1 MLVRQRYQMMITEQ
15 TAVADADDVS
25 SAPAIGI
32 GLLYNGALT
41 EFVPSNLDVFDYI
54 SITPDLFWLDR
65 GPRNAERYE
74 ELEGWI
80 ETLDWIAARRPI
92 VSHNIGLSIGTASSL
107 DTAYLE
113 QIDRFNQRYN
123 FAWHSDHLSFAQVR
137 GKNGDDHHPGLAC
150 PIPYDRDMLD
160 LVAGRVELV
169 KERIP
174 IPFLL
179 ENSVYFV
186 DIPEQEMT
194 EVEFLNELTRRSGCG
209 LLLDLHNLYTNARN
223 HKFDAFKF
231 IDDLDLSA
239 VIEIHI
245 AGGDEFA
252 GMYTDSHAG
261 PCPEPVWD
269 LLSHVILRTPNLRGV
284 TFEFHFSYYPL
295 MQEAGVLAQLERARE
310 QWERRPHRN

>member
-1 MLVRQRYQMMITEQ
+1 MIDEQ
-15 TAVADADDVS
+15 EAVAVQGDLS
-25 SAPAIGI
+25 STPALGV
-32 GLLYNGALT
+32 GLLYNAALP
-41 EFVPSNLDVFDYI
+41 EFVRSNLDVFDYI
-54 SITPDLFWLDR
+54 EITPDLFWLDR
-65 GPRNAERYE
+65 GPKNTERYE

-80 ETLDWIAARRPI
+80 ETLDWIASRRPI

-107 DTAYLE
+107 DAVYLE
-113 QIDRFNQRYN
+113 QIARFNHRYN

-137 GKNGDDHHPGLAC
+137 GKSGDDHHPGLAC

-160 LVAGRVELV
+160 LVASRVGLV
-169 KERIP
+169 KQQIP

-223 HKFDAFKF
+223 HGFDAFKF
-231 IDDLDLSA
+231 LDQLDLNP

-269 LLSHVILRTPNLRGV
+269 LLDDVILRTPNLRGV

-295 MQEAGVLAQLERARE
+295 MQEAGVLAQLERARA

>member
-1 MLVRQRYQMMITEQ
+1 MIAEQ
-15 TAVADADDVS
+15 EAVAVQEDLS
-25 SAPAIGI
+25 STPALGV
-32 GLLYNGALT
+32 GLLYNAALP
-41 EFVPSNLDVFDYI
+41 EFVRSNLDVFDYI
-54 SITPDLFWLDR
+54 EITPDLFWLDR
-65 GPRNAERYE
+65 GPKNTERYE

-80 ETLDWIAARRPI
+80 ETLDWIASRRPI

-107 DTAYLE
+107 DAVYLE
-113 QIDRFNQRYN
+113 QIARFNHRYN

-137 GKNGDDHHPGLAC
+137 GKSGDDHHPGLAC

-160 LVAGRVELV
+160 LVASRVGLV
-169 KERIP
+169 KQQIP

-223 HKFDAFKF
+223 HGFDAFKF
-231 IDDLDLSA
+231 LDQLDLNP

-269 LLSHVILRTPNLRGV
+269 LLDDVILRTPNLRGV

-295 MQEAGVLAQLERARE
+295 MQEAGVLAQLERARA